1 MESSEGSSNGSAR
14 RIESQLTHD
23 GEGMTRPPTQA
34 TSAPSIIGGVL
45 VSEKSIK
52 FRTFHSCVKQA
63 HMTTQWVSGTV
74 AVWRYPLC

>member
-34 TSAPSIIGGVL
+34 TSAPSIIGGVGKVHVVH
-45 VSEKSIK
+45 VSYL
-52 FRTFHSCVKQA
+52 RD
-63 HMTTQWVSGTV
+63 
-74 AVWRYPLC
+74 P